1 MRPHGAGKMIQVRQ
15 KFVQKSDPLVVL
27 APFFAIV
34 LALALGGV
42 LLLLLGRDPIEAY
55 RAMWD
60 GAIGNPFENTTSIAN
75 TFTRSIPL
83 MLVATGICVAFR
95 GGVINIG
102 AEGQLFIGAV
112 SVVALT
118 ASVGDSLPP
127 LVYVPLS
134 LLVGFGGGALW
145 GAIPGFLRARF
156 SVNEIL
162 CTIMMN
168 QIAIQLL
175 AILLSG
181 PLRDPSANVTQSARL
196 PEAVWL
202 GRMLPPT
209 RLHTGIFVALIA
221 TVLTWMLLWRTPLG
235 YRIRAVGQNR
245 EASRYAGISVPVYIV
260 LALTLSG
267 GLAGLG
273 GAVELTGVSRRM
285 VSGFAAGYGF
295 SGIVVAIFG
304 RLHPLGAIPSALLF
318 SAMVTGAERMQRTVQ
333 VHYETIIAIQGIV
346 VLFAVSSSMWVQ
358 RRAAHRMS
366 LEVQESTRSDEDS
379 DNSGILKAEA

>member
-1 MRPHGAGKMIQVRQ
+1 MFQLRQ
-15 KFVQKSDPLVVL
+15 KVVQRSDPLIVL
-27 APFFAIV
+27 APILAIL

-42 LLLLLGRDPIEAY
+42 LLLLLGRDPILAY

-60 GAIGNPFENTTSIAN
+60 GAIGNPFENHTSLAN
-75 TFTRSIPL
+75 TFTRAIPL

-102 AEGQLFIGAV
+102 SEGQLFVGALA
-112 SVVALT
+112 VVALS
-118 ASVGDSLPP
+118 ASVGDSLPA

-134 LLVGFGGGALW
+134 LVVGFAGGALW
-145 GAIPGFLRARF
+145 GGIPGFLRTRF

-175 AILLSG
+175 NIMLSG

-221 TVLTWMLLWRTPLG
+221 TVVTWLLLWRTPIG

-260 LALTLSG
+260 LALALSG

-346 VLFAVSSSMWVQ
+346 VLFAVCSSMWVQ
-358 RRAAHRMS
+358 RRASRRLAIDVSMS
-366 LEVQESTRSDEDS
+366 RGDDRPAGGAG
-379 DNSGILKAEA
+379 DARPAEA

>member
-1 MRPHGAGKMIQVRQ
+1 MFQLRQ
-15 KFVQKSDPLVVL
+15 KVVQRSDPLIVL
-27 APFFAIV
+27 APILAIL

-42 LLLLLGRDPIEAY
+42 LLLLLGRDPILAY

-60 GAIGNPFENTTSIAN
+60 GAIGNPFENHTSLAN
-75 TFTRSIPL
+75 TFTRAIPL

-102 AEGQLFIGAV
+102 SEGQLFVGALA
-112 SVVALT
+112 VVAFS
-118 ASVGDSLPP
+118 ASVGDSLPA

-134 LLVGFGGGALW
+134 LVFGFAGGALW
-145 GAIPGFLRARF
+145 GGIPGFLRARF

-175 AILLSG
+175 NIMLSG

-221 TVLTWMLLWRTPLG
+221 TVVTWLLLWRTPIG

-260 LALTLSG
+260 LALALSG

-346 VLFAVSSSMWVQ
+346 VLFAVCSSMWVQ
-358 RRAAHRMS
+358 RRASRRLAIDVSMS
-366 LEVQESTRSDEDS
+366 RSDDRPEGGAGDARP
-379 DNSGILKAEA
+379 AEA

>member
-1 MRPHGAGKMIQVRQ
+1 MIQIRQ
-15 KFVQKSDPLVVL
+15 KVVQRSDPLIFL
-27 APFFAIV
+27 APILAIG
-34 LALALGGV
+34 LALALGGI
-42 LLLLLGRDPIEAY
+42 LLLLLGRDPILAY

-60 GAIGNPFENTTSIAN
+60 GAIGNPFVNPTSLAN
-75 TFTRSIPL
+75 TVTRSIPL

-102 AEGQLFIGAV
+102 AEGQLFIGALA
-112 SVVALT
+112 VVALS
-118 ASVGDSLPP
+118 AAAGDSLPA
-127 LVYVPLS
+127 LLYVPLS
-134 LLVGFGGGALW
+134 LIAGFAGGAVW
-145 GAIPGFLRARF
+145 GGIPGFLRARF
-156 SVNEIL
+156 GVNEIL

-175 AILLSG
+175 AIMLSG
-181 PLRDPSANVTQSARL
+181 PLRDPSAGVTQSAKL
-196 PEAVWL
+196 PEGVWL

-209 RLHTGIFVALIA
+209 RLHTGIFIAVIA
-221 TVLTWMLLWRTPLG
+221 TVVTWLLLWRTPIG

-245 EASRYAGISVPVYIV
+245 EASRYAGISVPLYII

-358 RRAAHRMS
+358 RRAARKLAVDVSMS
-366 LEVQESTRSDEDS
+366 RSDSASDS
-379 DNSGILKAEA
+379 GAVEARPAGG

>member
-1 MRPHGAGKMIQVRQ
+1 MIQIRQ
-15 KFVQKSDPLVVL
+15 KFVQRSDPLIILAPVL
-27 APFFAIV
+27 AIA
-34 LALALGGV
+34 LALALGGI

-60 GAIGNPFENTTSIAN
+60 GAIGNPFENPTSIAN

-102 AEGQLFIGAV
+102 AEGQLFVGALA
-112 SVVALT
+112 VVALS
-118 ASVGDSLPP
+118 AAVGDSLPP
-127 LVYVPLS
+127 LLYVPLS
-134 LLVGFGGGALW
+134 LIVGFAGGAVW
-145 GAIPGFLRARF
+145 GFIPGFLRARF
-156 SVNEIL
+156 AVNEIL

-175 AILLSG
+175 NIMLSG
-181 PLRDPSANVTQSARL
+181 PLRDPGTGVTQSARL

-209 RLHTGIFVALIA
+209 RLHTGIFVALLA
-221 TVLTWMLLWRTPLG
+221 TVLTWLFLWRTPLG

-267 GLAGLG
+267 ALAGLG

-285 VSGFAAGYGF
+285 VSGFAAGFGF

-346 VLFAVSSSMWVQ
+346 VLFAVCSSMWVQ
-358 RRAAHRMS
+358 RRAAKRLAIDVSMGRS
-366 LEVQESTRSDEDS
+366 GTDSGTGPGTNEMRRAEV
-379 DNSGILKAEA
+379 